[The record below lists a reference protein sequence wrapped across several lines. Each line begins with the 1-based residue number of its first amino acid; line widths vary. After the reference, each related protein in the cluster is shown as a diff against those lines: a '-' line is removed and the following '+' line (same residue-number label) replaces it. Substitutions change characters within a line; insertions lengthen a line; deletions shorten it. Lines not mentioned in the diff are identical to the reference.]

1 MIYDDCLAMIT
12 ARRGRRPAGCIRWAP
27 SLVFASCAPPKIS
40 SGAGQ
45 RRPLEMQMQLIAG
58 AVCRRGPDRKS
69 MLASRKDGPGV
80 LQKLCIIVSDVHLAG
95 WKTDSQQMSNR
106 SDENGTCRHVTYR

>member
-1 MIYDDCLAMIT
+1 
-12 ARRGRRPAGCIRWAP
+12 
-27 SLVFASCAPPKIS
+27 
-40 SGAGQ
+40 
-45 RRPLEMQMQLIAG
+45 MQMQLIAG

-95 WKTDSQQMSNR
+95 M
-106 SDENGTCRHVTYR
+106 ENGLATDV